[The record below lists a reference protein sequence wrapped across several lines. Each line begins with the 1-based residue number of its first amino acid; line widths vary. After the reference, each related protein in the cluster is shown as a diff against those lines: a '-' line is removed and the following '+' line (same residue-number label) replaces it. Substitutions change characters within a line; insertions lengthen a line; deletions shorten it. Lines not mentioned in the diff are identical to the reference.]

1 MAGIYIHIPFC
12 RQACHYCNFHFT
24 VNQNGKEAF
33 VDALLKEITLQKNYL
48 EGEKIETVY
57 FGGGTPSL
65 LSGDEVKRILDAL
78 HRQFVIV
85 PGAEVTLEA
94 NPDDL
99 EKKKISELKTTAVN
113 RFSIGVQSFQDDDLK
128 YLHRAHN
135 AQQADYSIKLAQDA
149 GFENITID
157 LIYGIPEIDVR
168 RETLDKR
175 YETRDSGLVTHDSRP
190 TTKKFLQ
197 NLQKLSELGI
207 PHFSA
212 YCLTVEPKTALDKF
226 IREKK
231 MPDVNDAQAAQQF
244 EQLMDFA
251 EANNYEHYEI
261 SNFCKPGIY
270 SKHNT
275 SYWTG
280 KKYLG
285 LGPSAHSFD
294 SVSRQW
300 NISNNTL
307 YVQSLSTGELNFEK
321 ETLTENNRFN
331 EYIMTALRTKWGVDK
346 NLLKEK
352 FGEEHVEQFEKN
364 AEPFFENQS
373 LQAESEKI
381 ILTRKG
387 KLIADKIISELFE
400 TD

>member
-24 VNQNGKEAF
+24 VNHKGKDVF
-33 VDALLKEITLQKNYL
+33 MDALLKEISLRKNYL
-48 EGEKIETVY
+48 ENEKIETIY

-65 LSGDEVKRILDAL
+65 LSGDDVKKILDAL
-78 HRQFVIV
+78 HRQFEIAPV
-85 PGAEVTLEA
+85 AEITLEA

-99 EKKKISELKTTAVN
+99 DKKKISELKTTAVN
-113 RFSIGVQSFQDDDLK
+113 RFSVGVQSFHDDDLK

-149 GFENITID
+149 EFENITID
-157 LIYGIPEIDVR
+157 LIYAIP
-168 RETLDKR
+168 
-175 YETRDSGLVTHDSRP
+175 
-190 TTKKFLQ
+190 
-197 NLQKLSELGI
+197 NLTNEKWKNNLNKLNELSI
-207 PHFSA
+207 PHFSS

-231 MPDVNDAQAAQQF
+231 MADVNDAQAAHQF
-244 EQLMDFA
+244 ELLMDFA
-251 EANNYEHYEI
+251 EKNGYEHYEI
-261 SNFCKPGIY
+261 SNFCKPERY

-275 SYWTG
+275 SYWIG

-294 SVSRQW
+294 GKSRQW

-307 YVQSLSTGELNFEK
+307 YIQSLEKGELNFEK
-321 ETLTENNRFN
+321 ETLTSNNRFN
-331 EYIMTALRTKWGVDK
+331 EYIMTSLRTKWGIDQ

-352 FGEEHVEQFEKN
+352 FEEFSARFAKN
-364 AEPFFENQS
+364 IEPFFENKS
-373 LQAESEKI
+373 LQTENEKI
-381 ILTRKG
+381 TLTRKG

-400 TD
+400 VV